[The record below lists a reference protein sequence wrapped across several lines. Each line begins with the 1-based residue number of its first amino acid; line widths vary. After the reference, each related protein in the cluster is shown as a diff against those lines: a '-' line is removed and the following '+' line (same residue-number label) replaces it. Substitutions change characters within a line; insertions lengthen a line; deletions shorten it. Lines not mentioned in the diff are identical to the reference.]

1 MGAVTEHGVQ
11 AGPPEI
17 EEIVSRLEFEL
28 SRSGV
33 SDGSVA
39 EAGSP
44 LAARAEAE
52 RLAGVTA
59 DRPYLH
65 KPGVLGRVRG
75 AVLIPVKFVLRKL
88 MRWYVE
94 PVAADQRAFN
104 ASALRLVDAVSGRI
118 DSTASQA
125 AESTAALTRDI
136 ERLQAEATAQSSRLS
151 SMDELDERL
160 VRLERRPAGTAPRAP
175 APAAA
180 PAASPDAAP
189 FDYFA
194 FESRM
199 RGPRT
204 VILER
209 QREYV
214 DEFRD
219 AAPVLD
225 VGCGRG
231 EFLTLLGEAGIE
243 ARGIDL
249 DSDMVAFCRPKA
261 STSRRETRSPTWT
274 AWRRARSAGIFA
286 AQFVEHLQPGPLTAF
301 LGLAA
306 VAAAARAACSS
317 SRRSTRS
324 RLFALRNYFADLT
337 HAQPLIP
344 ETLSLLVKQAGFG
357 EVEIRFKSELAE
369 QQLLEPVELPS
380 EPQFDD
386 ARRALEAN
394 RARLNEVVF
403 GPQDYALVARR

>member
-1 MGAVTEHGVQ
+1 VQ
-11 AGPPEI
+11 ADPADVDR
-17 EEIVSRLEFEL
+17 IVSRLEFEL
-28 SRSGV
+28 NRSGV
-33 SDGSVA
+33 PDGSVA

-65 KPGVLGRVRG
+65 KPGVLGRIRG
-75 AVLIPVKFVLRKL
+75 AVLIPVKYVLRKL

-104 ASALRLVDAVSGRI
+104 ASVLRLVDAVSARI

-125 AESTAALTRDI
+125 AESTAGLTRDV

-151 SMDELDERL
+151 TMDELDERL

-175 APAAA
+175 AAAAA
-180 PAASPDAAP
+180 PTASPDVAP

-209 QREYV
+209 QQEYV

-249 DSDMVAFCRPKA
+249 DSDMVAFCRSEGLEVEEGDA
-261 STSRRETRSPTWT
+261 IAYLDGLEEGSLG
-274 AWRRARSAGIFA
+274 GIFA

-306 VAAAARAACSS
+306 
-317 SRRSTRS
+317 SRLRPRGVLLLETINPLS
-324 RLFALRNYFADLT
+324 LFALRNYFADLT